1 MNEPFSKIFIRVL
14 EKKNSEN
21 LFKMIT
27 NRQVLDQIV
36 EWLAPKRNTV
46 GFAFDGY
53 NIHFA
58 SAMFWQRGFTA
69 KA

>member
-1 MNEPFSKIFIRVL
+1 MTGT
-14 EKKNSEN
+14 KK
-21 LFKMIT
+21 KY
-27 NRQVLDQIV
+27 
-36 EWLAPKRNTV
+36 V